1 MIILIRGILIRN
13 MNMFLPLTFNTSIQL
28 NPSELQINFE
38 DTINKKLKLEYEG
51 ICSKYGF
58 IKPDD
63 DSKDVFVHQNELKKS
78 GIEELKKNQK
88 VEYELNV
95 KGQKIFASNV
105 KILD

>member
-1 MIILIRGILIRN
+1 MKKGIIKFYSLGN
-13 MNMFLPLTFNTSIQL
+13 
-28 NPSELQINFE
+28 
-38 DTINKKLKLEYEG
+38 
-51 ICSKYGF
+51 KYGF

-88 VEYELNV
+88 VEYELNI
-95 KGQKIFASNV
+95 KGQKTFASNV